1 MFGRF
6 KLIAQMLRTGRLAL
20 RLLRDPRVPMGAKL
34 ILGATAAY
42 LISPVDLAPDFI
54 PGLGQ
59 ADDVLALLAG
69 LNLFI
74 RACPRRLVDEHER
87 RLGGN
92 RRDETGYAG
101 ATSYDDQPVG
111 SGPVI
116 EGRYRKVH

>member
-6 KLIAQMLRTGRLAL
+6 RLMAQILGTGRLAL
-20 RLLRDPRVPMGAKL
+20 GLLRDSRVPMGAKL

-42 LISPVDLAPDFI
+42 LILPIDLVPDVI

-74 RACPRRLVDEHER
+74 RACPRWLVDEHER
-87 RLGGN
+87 RLGGKQ
-92 RRDETGYAG
+92 RQGMGYSG
-101 ATSYDDQPVG
+101 ASNGQDP
-111 SGPVI
+111 SNSAGPVI
-116 EGRYRKVH
+116 EGRYRQVR